1 MNKLLAFRTLL
12 EKHGGSTA
20 EADRLVEQIVGTND
34 PRQLP
39 PLFVHLDAV
48 SDLLGWACDYD
59 FAAIALQAALDQASV
74 PEIREAMLSFA
85 LERARWC
92 ASCATA
98 GGEGLARSLHVHEL
112 EALIPR

>member
-12 EKHGGSTA
+12 EQYGGSTA
-20 EADRLVEQIVGTND
+20 EADRLVEQIVRTND
-34 PRQLP
+34 LRLLP
-39 PLFVHLDAV
+39 PLFARLDVV
-48 SDLLGWACDYD
+48 SDLLGWVCDYD
-59 FAAIALQAALDQASV
+59 YAAIALQAALDLASV
-74 PEIREAMLSFA
+74 PKIREAMLSFA